1 MRSEQRTVD
10 RFIPKENAYVALGR
24 KYTKVGKMKDISL
37 AGLAFE
43 YITGEEFNEDASAL
57 DIFLVGTEFH
67 LYRIPC
73 KLIYN
78 IDVHVPEINNRLV
91 KMYTTKRCGVRF
103 EKLTKDL
110 TALLKFFIKYHTRG
124 QGMNK
129 V

>member
-1 MRSEQRTVD
+1 MNPEQRALD
-10 RFIPKENAYVALGR
+10 RFIPSENAYVALGR

-43 YITGEEFNEDASAL
+43 YLAGEEFNEDASAL

-78 IDVHVPEINNRLV
+78 IDVHVPQINNELV
-91 KMYTTKRCGVRF
+91 KIYTTKRCGVRF

-110 TALLKFFIKYHTRG
+110 KSLLSFFIKYHTSG
-124 QGMNK
+124 SEYE
-129 V
+129 